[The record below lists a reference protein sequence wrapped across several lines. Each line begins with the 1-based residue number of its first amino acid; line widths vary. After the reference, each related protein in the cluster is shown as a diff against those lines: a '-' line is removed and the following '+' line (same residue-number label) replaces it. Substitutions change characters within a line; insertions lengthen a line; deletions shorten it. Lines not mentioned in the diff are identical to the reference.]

1 VRGLDG
7 QNDGSI
13 EEDTLNK
20 MQAYFNLIRR
30 LVKAFEASGL
40 DYAFTGAMAASF
52 YGLPRTTTD
61 VDVMVQVSDELGK
74 SRLARAL
81 KRAGLRADEEE
92 IARSIVS
99 GYMIVT
105 FGDRK
110 TVYST
115 DIIIS
120 NEKLQKRV
128 GTVAGIR
135 TFFQAPEDLILA
147 KLRMIKSTVPRER
160 ALKDKEDI
168 RAILRFTV
176 VDVEAIKKRA
186 KKDTTLSIFEV
197 LS

>member
-1 VRGLDG
+1 MRGLNG
-7 QNDGSI
+7 QSDGSI
-13 EEDTLNK
+13 EGGTLSK
-20 MQAYFNLIRR
+20 MQAYFNLVRR

-61 VDVMVQVSDELGK
+61 VDLMVQVSDKLGK
-74 SRLARAL
+74 SRLVRAL
-81 KRAGLRADEEE
+81 KRAGIKADEEGV
-92 IARSIVS
+92 ARSIAS

-147 KLRMIKSTVPRER
+147 KLRMIKATVPKER

-186 KKDTTLSIFEV
+186 KKDTTLSIFEA